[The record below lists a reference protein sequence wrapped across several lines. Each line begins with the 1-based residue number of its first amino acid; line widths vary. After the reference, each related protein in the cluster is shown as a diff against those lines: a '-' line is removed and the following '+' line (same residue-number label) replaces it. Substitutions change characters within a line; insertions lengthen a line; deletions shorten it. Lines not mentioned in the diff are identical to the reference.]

1 MRLNEYGPVIAMVVA
16 VSTNG
21 CHQEA
26 PAVHAPRQ
34 VSGPGNPFGGGAEYF
49 PCSDPADCGQINA
62 NAATDITIGTISRQ
76 GRSVRRSTTR
86 FGMVGLP
93 AGDVRLDQTF
103 EMGPQS
109 FEGRQHRSKVF
120 GRQSLDPPGLV
131 GDTGDL
137 IQIPSDRAQRAGGV
151 PELGEL
157 PIGKRWRSAQVSA
170 NQHRDVGRRRQS
182 TTGSACTK

>member
-1 MRLNEYGPVIAMVVA
+1 MTSGTRRAVLAMEA
-16 VSTNG
+16 NSLGVSF
-21 CHQEA
+21 A
-26 PAVHAPRQ
+26 
-34 VSGPGNPFGGGAEYF
+34 SGPRRPKLA
-49 PCSDPADCGQINA
+49 
-62 NAATDITIGTISRQ
+62 ISRQ

-93 AGDVRLDQTF
+93 AGYIRFNQPL
-103 EMGPQS
+103 EMGPQF
-109 FEGRQHRSKVF
+109 FEGRQHRSNVC

-157 PIGKRWRSAQVSA
+157 PIGKRWRSAQVS
-170 NQHRDVGRRRQS
+170 
-182 TTGSACTK
+182 